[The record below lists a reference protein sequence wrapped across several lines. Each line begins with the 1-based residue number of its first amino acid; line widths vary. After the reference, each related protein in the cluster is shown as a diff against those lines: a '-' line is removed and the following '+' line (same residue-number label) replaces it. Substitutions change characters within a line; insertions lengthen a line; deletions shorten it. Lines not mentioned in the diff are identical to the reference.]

1 MPLSRRSFLNHSAA
15 FGFLSAQLARSEFAD
30 AVTTITM
37 PSSPPTEGEIY
48 WKNLY
53 AGEAERGRGGST
65 PDPERDPRI
74 AHFSDQ
80 AGFRWAEDIPVS
92 ELPVFRDDAV
102 LTMELSAFRAG
113 SQDKTRLAKVRFAQL
128 HLSCQRVTGSAFL
141 GPLVWA
147 SLATLSTN
155 KSSKSPSE
163 QNLSW
168 GALTGTPAA
177 SSQASGSPRL
187 SHIVLNQ
194 GAGHLSVNIT
204 TTPPASILDKILNA
218 MVVGTKIMTP
228 LLGFPGIA
236 LPALQ
241 NFYSFYGQLEKSRA
255 ENFLLNGSQRDVAV
269 TRQGANND
277 LISANALKLVSGTY
291 VLIPK
296 AQEDEFQKQMDKLV
310 VQDGFLAERNSKADP
325 DERIAEAVPTVTYVA
340 LNVRVQAAS
349 TFPATS
355 TITDPL
361 LDAAPP
367 DSGSSGQGGG
377 KGSGSKHSGSK
388 GVK

>member
-1 MPLSRRSFLNHSAA
+1 MAQSRRSFLSHSGA
-15 FGFLSAQLARSEFAD
+15 FGFLSALAANSALAE
-30 AVTTITM
+30 AVTGPAELTAE
-37 PSSPPTEGEIY
+37 PTVGETY

-53 AGEAERGRGGST
+53 AGEAERGRSGTT
-65 PDPERDPRI
+65 PDPNRDPRI
-74 AHFSDQ
+74 AHYSDK
-80 AGFRWAEDIPVS
+80 AGLRWAEDIQAS

-102 LTMELSAFRAG
+102 LTMELAAFRAG
-113 SQDKTRLAKVRFAQL
+113 SEDKARLTKVRFAQL

-147 SLATLSTN
+147 SLASLTTN
-155 KSSKSPSE
+155 KSGKSSSQPSF
-163 QNLSW
+163 SW
-168 GALTGTPAA
+168 GALTG
-177 SSQASGSPRL
+177 ASGESQSAGNPRL

-204 TTPPASILDKILNA
+204 TTPPASLLDRVLSA
-218 MVVGTKIMTP
+218 MVVSTKVLTP

-269 TRQGANND
+269 TQQGANND
-277 LISANALKLVSGTY
+277 LISANALKLITGTY

-296 AQEDEFQKQMDKLV
+296 AQEDEFQKQMDKLLIR
-310 VQDGFLAERNSKADP
+310 DGFLAERNSKADP
-325 DERIAEAVPTVTYVA
+325 DERIAEAVPAVTYVA

-367 DSGSSGQGGG
+367 DSGAGGQAGG
-377 KGSGSKHSGSK
+377 KGSGGKHSGAK
-388 GVK
+388 GAK